1 MNKWSSYKQQ
11 QLITEGWR
19 RFLNEGELYG
29 DPTSPWNSAL
39 DSAKRAIHSGDHAA
53 AKQALNSMRLL
64 NFRRRLEEAQLS
76 ELTQALPRNDEILQ
90 AGDKWAEA
98 LLPALNKALEKAAL
112 QVRQLGP
119 GEKESWD
126 SKWKMI
132 GWDEMPETLDLEAM
146 ASIAG
151 GGSHGDTITQLE
163 KSLYKVQKTAGVTQ
177 GE

>member
-39 DSAKRAIHSGDHAA
+39 DRAKRAIHSGDQAA
-53 AKQALNSMRLL
+53 GEQALNIMRLL

-76 ELTQALPRNDEILQ
+76 ELTQALPRNKEILQ
-90 AGDKWAEA
+90 AGNAFAEVI
-98 LLPALNKALEKAAL
+98 LPALNKALEKAAL

-119 GEKESWD
+119 GEQESWD
-126 SKWKMI
+126 SGWKLL
-132 GWDEMPETLDLEAM
+132 GWNGMPETLDLEAI
-146 ASIAG
+146 ASIANG
-151 GGSHGDTITQLE
+151 GEAGATIEELE
-163 KSLYKVQKTAGVTQ
+163 RSLYAK
-177 GE
+177 